1 MGPLLS
7 QPWAPSL
14 GMGTHPTA
22 SMSPEPPK
30 SRRRPKAGKSKAPAK
45 GSGLPPDL
53 DLARREFLSAMR
65 VEAGLASRT
74 LEAYGRDLTR
84 SLSWLANKGLKRL
97 AALQQ
102 EQVLDYLKF
111 RRDGGLSESTLA
123 RELVSLRMLLRY
135 AQSEGWIGQSP
146 IALLPAPKRKALLP
160 NVLSPE
166 EVERLLAAPDTDHW
180 RDQRDRALLE
190 IIYATGARVSEAVSL
205 TTDSLQPEL
214 TSLRLHGKGDK
225 TRIVPLGGPAREA
238 LTTWLEGGRK
248 QQLKGLQSLHV
259 FLGRGQKPLTRG
271 TAWRIVRAAA
281 LKAGIQNHLSPHTL
295 RHSFATHMIESG
307 GDLRAVQEMLGH
319 ASIRTTEVYT
329 HLDSEHVRSIHR
341 LFHPRG

>member
-1 MGPLLS
+1 MT
-7 QPWAPSL
+7 PS
-14 GMGTHPTA
+14 
-22 SMSPEPPK
+22 SPR
-30 SRRRPKAGKSKAPAK
+30 SRRRPRADSALSKKQAAP
-45 GSGLPPDL
+45 SSLPPDL

-65 VEAGLASRT
+65 VEAGLSART

-84 SLSWLANKGLKRL
+84 SLNWIAEAGVKRL
-97 AALQQ
+97 AALKQDL
-102 EQVLDYLKF
+102 VLDYLKA
-111 RRDGGLSESTLA
+111 RRDQGLAEATLA

-146 IALLPAPKRKALLP
+146 IALMPAPKRQSLLP

-166 EVERLLAAPDTDHW
+166 EVECLLNAPDTDHW

-190 IIYATGARVSEAVSL
+190 VLYATGARVSEAVSL

-238 LTTWLEGGRK
+238 LTIWLEQGRK
-248 QQLKGLQSLHV
+248 KRLAGRQSQHV
-259 FLGRGQKPLTRG
+259 FIGRSQKPLTRG

-281 LKAGIQNHLSPHTL
+281 LKAGLSQHLSPHTL

-307 GDLRAVQEMLGH
+307 GDLRSVQEMLGH

-329 HLDSEHVRSIHR
+329 HLD
-341 LFHPRG
+341 

>member
-1 MGPLLS
+1 MC
-7 QPWAPSL
+7 PS
-14 GMGTHPTA
+14 
-22 SMSPEPPK
+22 PPK
-30 SRRRPKAGKSKAPAK
+30 SRRRPQPGKPTAPGK
-45 GSGLPPDL
+45 DSGLPPDL

-84 SLSWLANKGLKRL
+84 SLSWLAGKGLKRL
-97 AALQQ
+97 ASLEQ
-102 EQVLDYLKF
+102 ELVLDYLKF
-111 RRDGGLSESTLA
+111 RRDSGLAETTLA

-146 IALLPAPKRKALLP
+146 IALRPAPKREALLP
-160 NVLSPE
+160 TVLSPE
-166 EVERLLAAPDTDHW
+166 EVEQLLASPDTDHW

-238 LTTWLEGGRK
+238 LTTWLENGRK
-248 QQLKGLQSLHV
+248 KQLKGRQSHHV
-259 FLGRGQKPLTRG
+259 FLGRTQKPLTRG
-271 TAWRIVRAAA
+271 TAWRIVRKAA
-281 LKAGIQNHLSPHTL
+281 LNAGLTKHLSPHTL

-307 GDLRAVQEMLGH
+307 GDLRSVQEMLGH

-329 HLDSEHVRSIHR
+329 HLDTEHVRSIHR
-341 LFHPRG
+341 LYHPRG

>member
-1 MGPLLS
+1 MTSG
-7 QPWAPSL
+7 
-14 GMGTHPTA
+14 
-22 SMSPEPPK
+22 SPR
-30 SRRRPKAGKSKAPAK
+30 SRRRPRPAPSNKPKPAQDEA
-45 GSGLPPDL
+45 LPPDL
-53 DLARREFLSAMR
+53 DLAKREFLSAMR
-65 VEAGLASRT
+65 VEAGLSART
-74 LEAYGRDLTR
+74 LEAYGRDLQR
-84 SLSWLANKGLKRL
+84 GLGWLARAGLKRL

-102 EQVLDYLKF
+102 EAVLDYLKH
-111 RRDGGLSESTLA
+111 RRDKGMSEATLA

-135 AQSEGWIGQSP
+135 AQSEGWIEQSP
-146 IALLPAPKRKALLP
+146 IALMPAPKRQSLLP

-166 EVERLLAAPDTDHW
+166 EVERLLEAPDPTQW
-180 RDQRDRALLE
+180 RGQRDKALLE

-225 TRIVPLGGPAREA
+225 TRIVPLGGPARQA
-238 LTTWLEGGRK
+238 LTTWLEQGRK
-248 QQLKGLQSLHV
+248 KQLAGRQSPHV
-259 FLGRGQKPLTRG
+259 FIGRTQKPLTRG

-281 LKAGIQNHLSPHTL
+281 LTAGLTNHLSPHTL

-307 GDLRAVQEMLGH
+307 GDLRSVQEMLGH

-341 LFHPRG
+341 LYHPRG